1 MNTTNLNTLPVTT
14 EEEKQM
20 EAIITG
26 VSGNQYQP
34 MDTTPMATYG
44 DPVIPHIPSGQ
55 PVHTPTLAELFN
67 TLASTLQQIG
77 SHIESRYHQSSQD
90 NLAEAV
96 DSVLENADWLYAKL
110 GDAMDKKYDIE
121 DLVTEGVA
129 DRLETEVDNFFSRS
143 FDIHD
148 YVDFNDLISDA
159 VSDQI
164 ADAVSDQLTEV
175 VQEMFKQAT
184 VTVEF

>member
-1 MNTTNLNTLPVTT
+1 MNDLNTLPVTT

-34 MDTTPMATYG
+34 MDTTPQPT
-44 DPVIPHIPSGQ
+44 GQ
-55 PVHTPTLAELFN
+55 ISVPTLAELFS

-148 YVDFNDLISDA
+148 HVDFNDLISDA

-164 ADAVSDQLTEV
+164 ADVVSDQLTEV
-175 VQEMFKQAT
+175 VQEIFKQAT